1 MQYTMSSFSLVRANS
16 HDDVDSTAD
25 ISRPRNITSEFRMGY
40 TQLTGNN
47 TALIGT
53 SGVTPASQPEIL
65 QRVDQREANDS
76 LEILDR
82 LNGVSTN
89 IINHLNRSV
98 TAPQRPYETHWDVLA
113 ADKQVVPTHRDC
125 SQ

>member
-1 MQYTMSSFSLVRANS
+1 
-16 HDDVDSTAD
+16 
-25 ISRPRNITSEFRMGY
+25 MGY

-53 SGVTPASQPEIL
+53 SGVTPASRPGIL
-65 QRVDQREANDS
+65 QRVDQREAIES
-76 LEILDR
+76 LEILDQ

-98 TAPQRPYETHWDVLA
+98 TVPQRPYETHWDALA
-113 ADKQVVPTHRDC
+113 ADKQDVSPRRDC
-125 SQ
+125 SRLVGISNRKRCRFE